1 MYSILLNGL
10 SILTGTLI
18 GTLFGKKLSKDFK
31 DLLNYVIGLSA
42 LTVGISTLV
51 EGVTKSN
58 FSIVYIVFLL
68 IGAIIGQ
75 GFRIHQRVEK
85 CLESL
90 SKNYKSNG
98 LITGISLLC
107 VGTLPILG
115 PLQIVLQNTHAFMN
129 VNIIFSFIVALTLS
143 STNGTIIMLVAPIL
157 LTMEMIVFIFS
168 GTISSFIIPTV
179 LNEMVLIGGI
189 LALATGLNILELT
202 KIPVLNLLPALFLPI
217 LLKFL

>member
-98 LITGISLLC
+98 LITGISLL
-107 VGTLPILG
+107 
-115 PLQIVLQNTHAFMN
+115 
-129 VNIIFSFIVALTLS
+129 LS
-143 STNGTIIMLVAPIL
+143 
-157 LTMEMIVFIFS
+157 
-168 GTISSFIIPTV
+168 
-179 LNEMVLIGGI
+179 LIHI
-189 LALATGLNILELT
+189 
-202 KIPVLNLLPALFLPI
+202 
-217 LLKFL
+217 